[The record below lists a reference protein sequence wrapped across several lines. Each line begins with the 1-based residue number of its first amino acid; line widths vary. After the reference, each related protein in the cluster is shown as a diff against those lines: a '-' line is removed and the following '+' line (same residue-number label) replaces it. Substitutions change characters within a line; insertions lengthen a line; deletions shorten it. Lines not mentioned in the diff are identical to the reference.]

1 MLEHGSKI
9 SLILSPCSLAAEK
22 IVAHYRGTASSPLSG

>member
-9 SLILSPCSLAAEK
+9 RLILDPCSLAAEK
-22 IVAHYRGTASSPLSG
+22 IVAHYRGAAA